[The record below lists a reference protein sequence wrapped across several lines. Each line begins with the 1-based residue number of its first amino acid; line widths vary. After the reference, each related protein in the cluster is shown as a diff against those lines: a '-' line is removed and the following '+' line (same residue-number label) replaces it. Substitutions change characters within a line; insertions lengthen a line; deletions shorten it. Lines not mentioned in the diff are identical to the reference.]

1 MSINGGRGWWSTIEV
16 PQGSRA
22 SETCSKHHPHAR
34 PSWHSWPQSSICKYP
49 PFPPFL
55 SCKDLNKVTV
65 EFLSRQI
72 WQFVIPLRC
81 ILHRKDLSNGVLAF
95 WVAIVSTLQRFKW
108 RFGTF
113 RYWHSPKLLVRLKMS
128 LNGSN
133 NRIVWSL
140 GHTSKSQH

>member
-1 MSINGGRGWWSTIEV
+1 
-16 PQGSRA
+16 
-22 SETCSKHHPHAR
+22 
-34 PSWHSWPQSSICKYP
+34 
-49 PFPPFL
+49 
-55 SCKDLNKVTV
+55 LNKVTV